1 MRTTNKD
8 DLETDADKLR
18 LVFWFAVHMFL
29 KVHFLS
35 IIFQKTTLNFRSNDM
50 LNISMPFIQLSSQDD
65 VSVKQ
70 IFGKM

>member
-18 LVFWFAVHMFL
+18 LVFWFAVHMIL

-70 IFGKM
+70 IFGKI